1 MPEAD
6 GYNLSYLR
14 PEATAACVS
23 GDEYR
28 GPLVAFWQRGL
39 GRSAAVS
46 FPLGGEFSERI
57 RAWPLY
63 GDFLQTMAR
72 WLMGDDLPPGAG
84 IKTRLDGTLLTLELL
99 YDDRWE
105 ERVARSSPAIVVQQG
120 EGTAVEAHVWER
132 LELGHFR
139 SSISLEPLQT
149 VRGAVQIGESVI
161 PFGPITA
168 GLNAEWTFDRTR
180 IEELQEVAQGSG
192 GTERLELS
200 TIWEA
205 PRRTAFRDL
214 RPWFYIA
221 LLVLVLFDA
230 LVTRM
235 GWRLPELRWAP
246 VPAARR
252 AKAGR
257 PVRQQTKQPEPEG
270 TTTPSEPVVT
280 QAEEST
286 EEDAEQR
293 KSKFRRAKRR

>member
-1 MPEAD
+1 
-6 GYNLSYLR
+6 
-14 PEATAACVS
+14 
-23 GDEYR
+23 
-28 GPLVAFWQRGL
+28 
-39 GRSAAVS
+39 
-46 FPLGGEFSERI
+46 
-57 RAWPLY
+57 
-63 GDFLQTMAR
+63 
-72 WLMGDDLPPGAG
+72 
-84 IKTRLDGTLLTLELL
+84 
-99 YDDRWE
+99 
-105 ERVARSSPAIVVQQG
+105 
-120 EGTAVEAHVWER
+120 
-132 LELGHFR
+132 
-139 SSISLEPLQT
+139 
-149 VRGAVQIGESVI
+149 VI

-168 GLNAEWTFDRTR
+168 GLNTEWTFDRTR

-200 TIWEA
+200 SIWEA
-205 PRRTAFRDL
+205 PRRTAFRDS

-235 GWRLPELRWAP
+235 GWRLPELRWSP

-270 TTTPSEPVVT
+270 TTTPSELVVA

-293 KSKFRRAKRR
+293 KSRFRRAKRR